1 MNDDKQSWT
10 IPIEGMTC
18 DHCARSVDAALAKL
32 PGVERTSTSYE
43 EGRAKVT
50 LGSGASLDPVHAAIE
65 GLGFTVI
72 RGGGSGQVE
81 TGSSSPLIDGRA
93 DGVDLLIVGGG
104 SAAFAAAIRA
114 SELGK
119 SAAIV
124 ERGALGG
131 TCVNVG
137 CVPSKTLIRA
147 AEAHHRATYHSFE
160 GVRAK
165 ADPVDFR
172 AVIEQKRSLVAELQ
186 QTKYWDVLAA
196 YPDVELI
203 RGEARVDSE
212 GRVWVD
218 GKHVPAKNV
227 ILATGSRPAIPNI
240 PGLADAGYLTST
252 EAMELDEL
260 PTRIVVLGAGY
271 VGLELGQT
279 FARFGSKVTVIA
291 RSRLLSREEPSISDA
306 LAGYLSEEGID
317 VLTGAKVTE
326 VAKVGDQVHVTVSD
340 ADGTKTV
347 VADKLLVATGR
358 VANTEALGLAD
369 AGIETRPDG
378 TIVVD
383 DRLQTSRPG
392 FFAAGDVIGDPAF
405 VYVAAYAGRL
415 AASQALSPTDA
426 AGYDTSVV
434 PAVTFTDPQVAS
446 VGSTEAEAISK
457 GVDVIVTTLPM
468 TYVPRAIAARDT
480 RGHIKLVADR
490 KTRKLLGAHIL
501 APEAGDLIEQAV
513 MAMRFG
519 IDIDQLASLMQPY
532 LTNSEAIKL
541 ACQTFD
547 KDVAKLSCCAA

>member
-1 MNDDKQSWT
+1 MNE
-10 IPIEGMTC
+10 PN
-18 DHCARSVDAALAKL
+18 
-32 PGVERTSTSYE
+32 
-43 EGRAKVT
+43 
-50 LGSGASLDPVHAAIE
+50 
-65 GLGFTVI
+65 
-72 RGGGSGQVE
+72 
-81 TGSSSPLIDGRA
+81 SSSPLA
-93 DGVDLLIVGGG
+93 DARPDEVDLLIVGGG

-147 AEAHHRATYHSFE
+147 AEAHHRATHHGFD

-165 ADPVDFR
+165 AEPVDFR
-172 AVIEQKRSLVAELQ
+172 AVIEQKRSLVRELQ

-196 YPDVELI
+196 YPDIELI
-203 RGEARVDSE
+203 RGEARVDAK

-227 ILATGSRPAIPNI
+227 LLATGSRPAVPSI
-240 PGLADAGYLTST
+240 PGLAEAGYLTST

-260 PTRIVVLGAGY
+260 PRRTVVLGAGY

-291 RSRLLSREEPSISDA
+291 RSRPLSREEPSISDA
-306 LAGYLSEEGID
+306 LAGYLREERID
-317 VLTGAKVTE
+317 VLTAAKVTE
-326 VAKVGDQVHVTVSD
+326 VAKVGDEIHVTVSD
-340 ADGTKTV
+340 ADGMKIV

-369 AGIETRPDG
+369 AGIKTRPDG

-383 DRLQTSRPG
+383 ARLQTSRPG
-392 FFAAGDVIGDPAF
+392 FFASGDVIGEPAF

-426 AGYDTSVV
+426 PTYDTSVV

-446 VGSTEAEAISK
+446 VGLTEAAAHSK
-457 GVDVIVTTLPM
+457 GIDVIATTLSM
-468 TYVPRAIAARDT
+468 THVPRAIAARDT
-480 RGHIKLVADR
+480 RGHIKLVADG

-513 MAMRFG
+513 MAMRYG

-547 KDVAKLSCCAA
+547 KDVTKLSCCAA

>member
-1 MNDDKQSWT
+1 MPIMNDSWT

-32 PGVERTSTSYE
+32 PGVERSSTSYE
-43 EGRAKVT
+43 GGRTEVT
-50 LGSGASLDPVHAAIE
+50 LGSGTSLGPVHAAIE
-65 GLGFTVI
+65 RLGFSVI
-72 RGGGSGQVE
+72 RSGKSEQVE
-81 TGSSSPLIDGRA
+81 TGPSSSLAGGRLE
-93 DGVDLLIVGGG
+93 DVDLLIVGGG

-119 SAAIV
+119 SAIIV

-137 CVPSKTLIRA
+137 CVPSKTLVRA
-147 AEAHHRATYHSFE
+147 AEAHHRATHHSFE
-160 GVRAK
+160 GVRAM
-165 ADPVDFR
+165 AEPFNFR

-186 QTKYWDVLAA
+186 QAKYGDVLAA
-196 YPDVELI
+196 YPHIELI
-203 RGEARVDSE
+203 RGEARVDAE
-212 GRVWVD
+212 GRVRVD

-227 ILATGSRPAIPNI
+227 LLATGSRPAVPNI

-260 PTRIVVLGAGY
+260 PRRIVVFGGGY

-306 LAGYLSEEGID
+306 LAGYLGEEGID
-317 VLTGAKVTE
+317 VLTGTKITE
-326 VAKVGDQVHVTVSD
+326 VAKVGDEIHVTISD
-340 ADGTKTV
+340 AAGTKIV

-358 VANTEALGLAD
+358 VPNTETLAD

-392 FFAAGDVIGDPAF
+392 FFAAGDVIGEPAF

-426 AGYDTSVV
+426 AAYDTSVV

-446 VGSTEAEAISK
+446 VGATEAEAISK

-468 TYVPRAIAARDT
+468 AYVPRAIAARDT
-480 RGHIKLVADR
+480 RGHIKLVADG

>member
-1 MNDDKQSWT
+1 MNDKQSWT

-32 PGVERTSTSYE
+32 PGVERSTTSYDK
-43 EGRAKVT
+43 GRAEVT

-72 RGGGSGQVE
+72 RGGRSGQVE
-81 TGSSSPLIDGRA
+81 TGSSSPLVEGRP
-93 DGVDLLIVGGG
+93 DQVDLLIIGGG

-147 AEAHHRATYHSFE
+147 AEAHHRATHHSFD

-165 ADPVDFR
+165 ADAVDFP

-186 QTKYWDVLAA
+186 QAKYWDVLAA
-196 YPDVELI
+196 YPDIELI
-203 RGEARVDSE
+203 RGEARVDAE
-212 GRVWVD
+212 ARVWVD

-227 ILATGSRPAIPNI
+227 LLATGSRPAIPDI

-260 PTRIVVLGAGY
+260 PRHIVVLGAGY

-291 RSRLLSREEPSISDA
+291 RSRLLGREEPSISEA
-306 LAGYLSEEGID
+306 LAGYLGEEGID

-326 VAKVGDQVHVTVSD
+326 VAKVGDEVHVTVQD

-347 VADKLLVATGR
+347 VADKILVATGR

-369 AGIETRPDG
+369 AGIETRADG
-378 TIVVD
+378 TLVVD

-392 FFAAGDVIGDPAF
+392 FFAAGDVIGEPAF
-405 VYVAAYAGRL
+405 VYVAAYAGRS
-415 AASQALSPTDA
+415 AATQALSPRDA
-426 AGYDTSVV
+426 PKYDTSVV

-446 VGSTEAEAISK
+446 VGATEAEASSK
-457 GVDVIVTTLPM
+457 GLDVIVTSLPM

-480 RGHIKLVADR
+480 RGHIKLIADR

-519 IDIDQLASLMQPY
+519 IDIDQLASLMYPY

>member
-1 MNDDKQSWT
+1 MMNDKQHVT
-10 IPIEGMTC
+10 IPIEG
-18 DHCARSVDAALAKL
+18 
-32 PGVERTSTSYE
+32 
-43 EGRAKVT
+43 
-50 LGSGASLDPVHAAIE
+50 
-65 GLGFTVI
+65 
-72 RGGGSGQVE
+72 E
-81 TGSSSPLIDGRA
+81 TYG
-93 DGVDLLIVGGG
+93 GVDLLIVGGG

-147 AEAHHRATYHSFE
+147 AEAHHRATHHGFD
-160 GVRAK
+160 GVRAR
-165 ADPVDFR
+165 AEPVDFR
-172 AVIEQKRSLVAELQ
+172 AVIEQKRSLVRELAQ
-186 QTKYWDVLAA
+186 AKYWDVLAA
-196 YPDVELI
+196 YPDIALL
-203 RGEARVDSE
+203 RGEARIDTE

-218 GKHVPAKNV
+218 GLHVPANNV
-227 ILATGSRPAIPNI
+227 LLATGSRPAVPNI
-240 PGLADAGYLTST
+240 PGLVDAGYLTST
-252 EAMELDEL
+252 EAMELHEL
-260 PTRIVVLGAGY
+260 PRRVAVLGGGY

-291 RSRLLSREEPSISDA
+291 RSRLLGREEPSIGEA
-306 LAGYLSEEGID
+306 LTGYLREEGIE

-326 VAKVGDQVHVTVSD
+326 VKKVGAEIHTLVSH
-340 ADGTKTV
+340 ADGTKVV
-347 VADKLLVATGR
+347 VADRLLVATGR
-358 VANTEALGLAD
+358 IANTEALGLAE
-369 AGIETRPDG
+369 AGIETRPAG

-392 FFAAGDVIGDPAF
+392 FFAAGDVIGEPAF

-415 AASQALSPTDA
+415 AASHALSPTEA
-426 AGYDTSVV
+426 AAYDTSVV

-446 VGSTEAEAISK
+446 VGLTEAGAATQ
-457 GVDVIVTTLPM
+457 GLDAIVTTLSM
-468 TYVPRAIAARDT
+468 ASVPRAIAARDI

-513 MAMRFG
+513 MAMRFD
-519 IDIDQLASLMQPY
+519 IDVDQLASLMQPY

>member
-1 MNDDKQSWT
+1 MTETQDII

-18 DHCARSVDAALAKL
+18 DHCARGVDSALAKL
-32 PGVERTSTSYE
+32 PGVERSSTSFE
-43 EGRAKVT
+43 AGRAEVT
-50 LGSGASLDPVHAAIE
+50 LGSGSSVDEVHAAIE

-72 RGGGSGQVE
+72 RGGKEPQSADAGGPAAQE
-81 TGSSSPLIDGRA
+81 RRDGI
-93 DGVDLLIVGGG
+93 DLLIIGGG

-147 AEAHHRATYHSFE
+147 AEAHHRASHHGFK
-160 GVRAK
+160 GVRAQTE
-165 ADPVDFR
+165 PVDFR

-186 QTKYWDVLAA
+186 QAKYWDVLAA
-196 YPDVELI
+196 YPDIELI
-203 RGEARVDSE
+203 RGEAQIDSE

-218 GKHVPAKNV
+218 GKHVAAKNV
-227 ILATGSRPAIPNI
+227 LLATGSRPVMPNI
-240 PGLADAGYLTST
+240 PGLSEAGYLTST
-252 EAMELDEL
+252 SAMELEEL
-260 PTRIVVLGAGY
+260 PKRLVVLGAGY

-279 FARFGSKVTVIA
+279 FARFGSEVTVIA
-291 RSRLLSREEPSISDA
+291 RSRLLSREEPSISEA
-306 LAGYLSEEGID
+306 LAGYLRDEGVN
-317 VLTGAKVTE
+317 VLTGAEVTE
-326 VAKVGDQVHVTVSD
+326 VAKVGDELRITVVG
-340 ADGTKTV
+340 ADGRTTV
-347 VADKLLVATGR
+347 LADEILVATGR
-358 VANTEALGLAD
+358 TANTEELGLED

-383 DRLQTSRPG
+383 PTLQTSRAG
-392 FFAAGDVIGDPAF
+392 FFAAGDVVGEPAF

-415 AASQALSPTDA
+415 AASHALSPGYA
-426 AGYDTSVV
+426 PEYDTSVV

-446 VGSTEAEAISK
+446 VGLTEAQALAN
-457 GVDVIVTTLPM
+457 GMDVIATTLAM
-468 TYVPRAIAARDT
+468 THVPRAIAARDT
-480 RGHIKLVADR
+480 RGHIKLVADQ
-490 KTRKLLGAHIL
+490 KTRKLVGAHIL